1 MMRSLLVMMVLV
13 CTIPTAQADSRALV
27 QARNALN
34 DLQNAANELAREAQR
49 DAEIL
54 RLLSDASRS
63 LDDWQKNNALAGAQE
78 MASKADQL
86 AGRPPFPN
94 PQVRQA
100 TRAAR
105 AILEP
110 AQESP
115 MTADLQKLREQ
126 LEARP
131 IRWMRDVVADE
142 TGELA
147 DLTTQVTAVSGILA
161 KALAGTSSAIL
172 GRRQ

>member
-1 MMRSLLVMMVLV
+1 
-13 CTIPTAQADSRALV
+13 
-27 QARNALN
+27 
-34 DLQNAANELAREAQR
+34 
-49 DAEIL
+49 
-54 RLLSDASRS
+54 
-63 LDDWQKNNALAGAQE
+63 
-78 MASKADQL
+78 
-86 AGRPPFPN
+86 
-94 PQVRQA
+94 
-100 TRAAR
+100 
-105 AILEP
+105 
-110 AQESP
+110 